1 MRSAGGGLAK
11 ALGIAAIIVLFLIS
25 TVLFTPAF
33 QSQPVSMQVSAF
45 VGLFFNAY
53 LLVASAVVLGWFV
66 YTYFVGPRLRYSRL
80 LRIRASQ
87 GRGSRNVER
96 I

>member
-1 MRSAGGGLAK
+1 VRSAGGGLAR

-33 QSQPVSMQVSAF
+33 QSQPVTLQLSAF

-66 YTYFVGPRLRYSRL
+66 YTYFIGPRLRYSRL

-87 GRGSRNVER
+87 GRGHKNVER